1 MPPARKFRVCFLA
14 FILIISSLSLFV
26 IYPENVKA
34 DEDDLFKLFLHP
46 YTTAAMYIYEGNET
60 VEING
65 TATFDLYYTSTFAT
79 RFNYQDQLKVTI
91 YSINPFTGSLREIK
105 NGNSTITLNPEK
117 LGDLVQSCNVE
128 LENISFTLSEG
139 DFLIFAVEMI
149 QSGKPIGD
157 IIGKRFEKKLKSR
170 MQQVGEFLN
179 GSSKEQWKEIGFA
192 ILSILELTDE
202 FGISGDEIASLANSF
217 SSSSFVYNSEEYPSS
232 VTLPADSSE
241 NLTFYFH
248 YAPDDEFSESD
259 GLVDMIKEIPNGTAT
274 TWPTR
279 LVNIDPSEPDLN
291 SEEWMLW
298 FMFWVDYIM
307 QPSDDE
313 EDENII
319 TYYLDSELNLKT
331 EEPEGY
337 SPSRTSLNEPKK
349 WEGASLER
357 NKIIKNVT
365 AELYLHYPRLFTLR
379 KINVN
384 VTLYA
389 GEDFI
394 ASDQKT
400 LDRTTLIELL
410 QRGPN
415 NPTLFTFEEVLVE
428 EIWNGRNIS
437 LKVSVDEAPLFSLRP
452 TYLLCDSNDYPSAIT
467 FNFEETTNIDLTIIE
482 GAEDDPVPVIPGGS
496 AEFVLNITSVHE
508 DTIKIDIT
516 PDDPEDLEDW
526 SIEHPEYVDI
536 SENSFA
542 IVNVVV
548 KSIDNT
554 SSAEY
559 DDIQLVFTASGLTGI
574 DSEEVAV
581 EVSKDAVEYD
591 ITVTTPPGK
600 EIKHGESGNYIFKI
614 KNSNTGIWPDSYEIK
629 ASSEQEWANLSYKLE
644 DANHVDIGEEFIVN
658 VIVTVPWYTDITT
671 DVLKFTVISKES
683 NEEFIFTVNVTTTV
697 ITPNILESTYH
708 FFESVAKDIGLD
720 EILGSYAAA
729 FLIFIIVFLILIFL
743 IPAIYLI
750 KKKFVEI
757 ICLDRIKDITPD
769 EEAKFDITL
778 QNPSKQTLTYE
789 IHTELESESWDISLD
804 KESVVVEPK
813 QSSVVVLS
821 VKPTD
826 YIKSDEWVEI
836 KVIVK
841 VVEKKKSVEISTF
854 TNIKGGKPEVKITG
868 VFHWPKIFNKD
879 DRVETSFRLNNTG
892 NVSASNINVILYVN
906 DEEKNKVEDI
916 TIPRG
921 GYAEI
926 EMPWIAV
933 KGKNKISIVV
943 K

>member
-1 MPPARKFRVCFLA
+1 MPAARKFRVCFLT
-14 FILIISSLSLFV
+14 FILLISSLSLF
-26 IYPENVKA
+26 IITPENVKA
-34 DEDDLFKLFLHP
+34 DDDEFYELLFHP
-46 YTTAAMYIYEGNET
+46 YITAAMYIYDENET
-60 VEING
+60 MEIEG
-65 TATFDLYYTSTFAT
+65 PLTFDLYYTTTIAT
-79 RFNYQDQLKVTI
+79 QFNYQDQLKVVI
-91 YSINPFTGSLREIK
+91 YSINPFTGSLREIE
-105 NGNSTITLNPEK
+105 NANSSITLTPER
-117 LGDLVQSCNVE
+117 LGDLVQKVE
-128 LENISFTLSEG
+128 VDLENVSFTLNTGEL
-139 DFLIFAVEMI
+139 LIFTVEII
-149 QSGKPIGD
+149 QSGKPIGNIVEKRYERNIKSGMERIGDFFNNSNNENLKELGATILTLLD
-157 IIGKRFEKKLKSR
+157 ITE
-170 MQQVGEFLN
+170 
-179 GSSKEQWKEIGFA
+179 
-192 ILSILELTDE
+192 E
-202 FGISGDEIASLANSF
+202 FGISGEEIASLANSF
-217 SSSSFVYNSEEYPSS
+217 SSSSFIFNSKEYPSS
-232 VTLPADSSE
+232 VTLPTDSDENMTLYFHSAMYDESSE
-241 NLTFYFH
+241 G
-248 YAPDDEFSESD
+248 D
-259 GLVDMIKEIPNGTAT
+259 GLVDMITEKPNGTAT

-279 LVNIDPSEPDLN
+279 LFDIDQTDQGFN
-291 SEEWMLW
+291 TEEWM
-298 FMFWVDYIM
+298 FWLAVWIDYITK
-307 QPSDDE
+307 PSDED
-313 EDENII
+313 EDENIV
-319 TYYLDSELNLKT
+319 TYYLDNELNLKT
-331 EEPEGY
+331 EELEGY
-337 SPSRTSLNEPKK
+337 SPARKSLSEPKK
-349 WEGASLER
+349 WDGPSLQR

-365 AELYLHYPRLFTLR
+365 AELYIHYPRLIIFS
-379 KINVN
+379 KYNVN
-384 VTLYA
+384 VSLYA
-389 GEDFI
+389 GEDII

-400 LDRTTLIELL
+400 MDRTTLLELL

-415 NPTLFTFEEVLVE
+415 DPMVFTFPELLGEEL
-428 EIWNGRNIS
+428 WNGQNIS
-437 LKVSVDEAPLFSLRP
+437 LKVSLSGGPITIFRSAS
-452 TYLLCDSNDYPSAIT
+452 LLCDSKDYPSSIT
-467 FNFEETTNIDLTIIE
+467 FNFEETTNIDMTIIE
-482 GAEDDPVPVIPGGS
+482 GAEEDPVPVIPGGS

-508 DTIKIDIT
+508 DTIDIDII
-516 PDDPEDLEDW
+516 PEDPVDLEDW
-526 SIEHPEYVDI
+526 SIEHPESVDI
-536 SENSFA
+536 SEDGFTL
-542 IVNVVV
+542 VNVIV

-554 SSAEY
+554 SDAED
-559 DDIQLVFTASGLTGI
+559 DDIQLSIIASGLTGI
-574 DSEEVAV
+574 DSEDIAV
-581 EVSKDAVEYD
+581 EVSKKAVDYD
-591 ITVTTPPGK
+591 ITLTSPKGK
-600 EIKHGESGNYIFKI
+600 EIKHGESGKYTFKI
-614 KNSNTGIWPDSYEIK
+614 KNSNTGIWPDDYDII
-629 ASSEQEWANLSYKLE
+629 ATSEHDWANLSYKVG
-644 DANHVDIGEEFIVN
+644 DAKNVEIGEEFTVDVIVN
-658 VIVTVPWYTDITT
+658 VPWYTDITT

-697 ITPNILESTYH
+697 IAPNILESTYH

-757 ICLDRIKDITPD
+757 ICLDRIKDIAPD

-789 IHTELESESWDISLD
+789 IHTELESKSWNISLD

-826 YIKSDEWVEI
+826 HIKPDEWVEI